1 MAPEIITGNYDTK
14 CDVWSCGIIL
24 YIMLCGH
31 PPFNGRSEAEIMSK
45 IARGVFN
52 FAGKDWSGI
61 SREAKSLVQRML
73 TKDVGNRP
81 TAQEIWNDP
90 WIQSR
95 AKGEAEDL
103 EIKSTALQSLAS
115 FNTSSKLQQATL
127 SYIASNLTSNQEISE
142 LKNAFVILDSNGD
155 GHLSVSELKNGY
167 STITLS
173 SAIDVQQILSKC
185 DMDLNGTIDYNEF
198 ITATIDWSKH
208 LSDDLLEAAFR
219 AYDKDNSGTISY
231 LEIKEFLGAEKDDP
245 SEAWKAVLSN
255 ADTNGDGL
263 IDFSEFKTL
272 MISNIKE
279 N

>member
-198 ITATIDWSKH
+198 IEMMTQK
-208 LSDDLLEAAFR
+208 
-219 AYDKDNSGTISY
+219 K
-231 LEIKEFLGAEKDDP
+231 
-245 SEAWKAVLSN
+245 
-255 ADTNGDGL
+255 
-263 IDFSEFKTL
+263 
-272 MISNIKE
+272 
-279 N
+279 